1 MTAQVFT
8 PTPRHYDYNR
18 ERDLETVYVLGKG
31 LQDRLQ
37 GLLTVTAEEREH
49 QKNLVISKLS
59 SGGLYVNE
67 IQVG

>member
-1 MTAQVFT
+1 MTSQVFT
-8 PTPRHYDYNR
+8 PTPRSYDYNR

-31 LQDRLQ
+31 MQD
-37 GLLTVTAEEREH
+37 LLTVTEEEREH

>member
-8 PTPRHYDYNR
+8 PTPRSYDYNR
-18 ERDLETVYVLGKG
+18 ERDLEVVYVLGKG
-31 LQDRLQ
+31 MQD
-37 GLLTVTAEEREH
+37 LLTVTAEEREH

>member
-8 PTPRHYDYNR
+8 PTPRSYDYNR
-18 ERDLETVYVLGKG
+18 ERDLEVVYVLGKG
-31 LQDRLQ
+31 MQD
-37 GLLTVTAEEREH
+37 LLTVTEEEREH